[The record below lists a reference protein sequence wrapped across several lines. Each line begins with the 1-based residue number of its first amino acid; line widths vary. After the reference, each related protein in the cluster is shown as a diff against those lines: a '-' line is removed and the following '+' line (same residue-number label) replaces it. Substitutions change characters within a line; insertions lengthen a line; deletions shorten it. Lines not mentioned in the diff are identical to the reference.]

1 MSQRDAYAILGISRA
16 SGPDEIKKA
25 YRAKALKYHPDKV
38 PDEDRGAATARFQ
51 EIQSAFEQICKGDR
65 RLNWD
70 LGPISKSELVRAC
83 EGGDFS
89 TVKILL
95 EESVDLNGPDST
107 GRTPLMFASGS
118 GHLEADV
125 GEKDTTLGH
134 QTSLGTSSGC
144 DDAKLCGAHVRDVC
158 SWWCAQGQQPAECPD

>member
-1 MSQRDAYAILGISRA
+1 MTRRGSEAQRSAGSECHRA
-16 SGPDEIKKA
+16 SCGRLWQA
-25 YRAKALKYHPDKV
+25 VA
-38 PDEDRGAATARFQ
+38 
-51 EIQSAFEQICKGDR
+51 SCGDR
-65 RLNWD
+65 SL
-70 LGPISKSELVRAC
+70 A
-83 EGGDFS
+83 GGDFS

-134 QTSLGTSSGC
+134 GTSTI
-144 DDAKLCGAHVRDVC
+144 H
-158 SWWCAQGQQPAECPD
+158 

>member
-1 MSQRDAYAILGISRA
+1 MCDSPQ
-16 SGPDEIKKA
+16 
-25 YRAKALKYHPDKV
+25 
-38 PDEDRGAATARFQ
+38 
-51 EIQSAFEQICKGDR
+51 
-65 RLNWD
+65 D

-83 EGGDFS
+83 EGAIHHGAITVQPWVQAVASCGDRSLAGGDFS

-134 QTSLGTSSGC
+134 GTSTI
-144 DDAKLCGAHVRDVC
+144 H
-158 SWWCAQGQQPAECPD
+158 